1 MASIQPFQALRPK
14 PEVAAQICELPYDVF
29 SKEEARR
36 AASGNPLSFLHV
48 SKPEIDLP
56 DSINPYG
63 PEVYQQGKAA
73 FGQLI
78 SSRHLVQDDAPC
90 YYLYRQ
96 AMGNHSQLGLVA
108 VASCRDYAQ
117 NIIKKHE
124 LTRPDKENDRVS
136 HIAVLEAQ
144 TGPAFL
150 AYKAHPELDAFLAQ
164 KAVEPPTIDF
174 AAPDGIRHSS
184 WIIHEREL
192 VQRITNTFAAMDSL
206 YIADGHHR
214 TAAALRV
221 AHQRNFA
228 GGAEFFLAVIFPH
241 NQLRILPYNRVIKDL
256 NGLSPREF
264 LSKLETVFEVKTGT
278 SAPPNSK
285 HVIHLYLEQQWYSL
299 TFRPEIFQGRD
310 LIRQLDVTLLQE
322 NVLASWL
329 DITDPRTSKRIDFVG
344 GIRGTP
350 ELERLVNQGSF
361 ACAFALYPTSIE
373 DLMAIA
379 DQGGIMPPKSTW
391 FEPKLRDGMFCHRL
405 AS

>member
-1 MASIQPFQALRPK
+1 MANIQPFKALRPK
-14 PEVAAQICELPYDVF
+14 PEVAKQICELPYDVF

-63 PEVYQQGKAA
+63 PEVYQQGKSA
-73 FGQLI
+73 FAQLI
-78 SSRHLVQDDAPC
+78 STGHLVQDASPC

-96 AMGNHSQLGLVA
+96 TMGNHSQLGLVA

-124 LTRPDKENDRVS
+124 LTRPDKENDRVN

-150 AYKAHPELDAFLAQ
+150 AYKAHPELDSFLSQ
-164 KAVEPPTIDF
+164 KSAEPPTIDF

-184 WIIHEREL
+184 WMIHEPEL
-192 VQRITNTFAAMDSL
+192 IQRITNTFAAMDSL

-228 GGAEFFLAVIFPH
+228 GSAGFFLAVIFPH

-264 LSKLETVFEVKTGT
+264 LGKLETVFEVKTGPST
-278 SAPPNSK
+278 PPDSK
-285 HVIHLYLEQQWYSL
+285 HMIRLYLEQQWYSL

-322 NVLASWL
+322 NVLAPWL

-405 AS
+405 ES